1 MINSFINP
9 KLIAGLTT
17 VTTLTGL
24 MATAGV
30 ANAAM
35 MTKSYSDT
43 FGLATTDIEDALL
56 SVQKFDAS
64 LGTLK
69 SVKVNFD
76 GQIVGNANVENL
88 DAKDQTLTFDLSG
101 NLQLMGSEI
110 LGTLFDETAN
120 KADSLNAT
128 AYDGTFDFGGT
139 SGGSFSGLTAVA
151 SGEKTYTDQS
161 FLNAFIGDGNIDFL
175 FSAFTNSKV
184 TGSAN
189 IVSQI
194 NTQGG
199 AMVSVVYEYEKTQ
212 EVPEPSVM
220 LGLGLVA
227 SAGWLSRRKIAS
239 FS

>member
-1 MINSFINP
+1 MTNSFINP

-24 MATAGV
+24 IATAGV

-56 SVQKFDAS
+56 SVQKFDVS

-101 NLQLMGSEI
+101 NLQLGSEI

-120 KADSLNAT
+120 KAC
-128 AYDGTFDFGGT
+128 FRDF
-139 SGGSFSGLTAVA
+139 
-151 SGEKTYTDQS
+151 
-161 FLNAFIGDGNIDFL
+161 I
-175 FSAFTNSKV
+175 
-184 TGSAN
+184 
-189 IVSQI
+189 
-194 NTQGG
+194 
-199 AMVSVVYEYEKTQ
+199 
-212 EVPEPSVM
+212 
-220 LGLGLVA
+220 
-227 SAGWLSRRKIAS
+227 
-239 FS
+239 